1 MEKNNIEILENEL
14 SLAKNG
20 EKTRENL
27 VQYTFFTEKQNEIIN
42 SLPYIGSSRDRED
55 AHMSWRYASDKAEL
69 FKLALSKRDKNED
82 KRKDLKKEIMLI
94 EGLDYDLSGVKMS
107 LKEIIE
113 YVSNLEKLS
122 KTEFA
127 DAYVYNATKKL
138 KCLNESD
145 FVASQFGE

>member
-1 MEKNNIEILENEL
+1 MKINNIEILENEL

-27 VQYTFFTEKQNEIIN
+27 IQYTFFTEKQKEIIN

-55 AHMSWRYASDKAEL
+55 AHMSWRYASDKADL
-69 FKLALSKRDKNED
+69 FKLALSKSEKNTEQ
-82 KRKDLKKEIMLI
+82 RKTLEKEIMLI

-113 YVSNLEKLS
+113 YVTNLEKQN

-127 DAYVYNATKKL
+127 DAYIYNATKSI

-145 FVASQFGE
+145 FVATQFGE